1 MKLFDS
7 VHPAFPLPTTA
18 SPNLHGTL
26 NKGFGKAVVT
36 SDMPELCEPPSPDRC
51 QKWFLWI
58 HQKVDLAPI
67 PVVGLVLQVRDAKKF
82 LQVLSFENLDRFLR
96 VNKHGPCL
104 TCTAIEED
112 GGNKRA
118 VIVTKLMALVS
129 SSMIQHGNI
138 SRVSPMTLCCVVA
151 FPCLNAV
158 VACMKISAF
167 PCANKS
173 PI

>member
-1 MKLFDS
+1 
-7 VHPAFPLPTTA
+7 
-18 SPNLHGTL
+18 
-26 NKGFGKAVVT
+26 
-36 SDMPELCEPPSPDRC
+36 MPEPCEPPSLDRC
-51 QKWFLWI
+51 QKWFLWT
-58 HQKVDLAPI
+58 HQEVDLAPI

-82 LQVLSFENLDRFLR
+82 LQVLGFENLDRFLR

-104 TCTAIEED
+104 MCTAIEED

-151 FPCLNAV
+151 FPCLNV
-158 VACMKISAF
+158 VGAYMKIPAF
-167 PCANKS
+167 TCANKS
-173 PI
+173 RIRHYMVNILHPPSLLLLKTCTTYSTLFQYAEISSARML